1 MAYNVKFLKGTAA
14 QYTGLATKDVNT
26 FYYIDGKDLYLGEVK
41 LSNASDLQA
50 AITRIAANENAI
62 GNIAE
67 LSTTEKTN
75 LVGAV
80 NEIKKTLSDLIGGES
95 GGIADMIKA
104 VTGDLTT
111 LTTDAKNT
119 LVAAINEL
127 DAAIDANKTAAVV
140 SLQSLST
147 PTTGY
152 AKTYEIKQGE
162 TSLGK
167 IDIPKDMVV
176 SSAKVIDNPS
186 GQPAGK
192 YIELPIANNDGSKV
206 YINVN
211 DLVDAYTA
219 KASATQVQLAISAT
233 NEISATIVAG
243 SISATELA
251 ANAVETAKIK
261 DLAVT
266 KAKLAKEVTDELAKA
281 TSAVQEVKEGTT
293 NGTILVDG
301 TAVNVHGLKSAAYAE
316 TSAFD
321 AAGSAN
327 TALNNAKA
335 YTDTALT
342 WGTIA

>member
-41 LSNASDLQA
+41 LSNAADLQA
-50 AITRIAANENAI
+50 AITRIAANETAI
-62 GNIAE
+62 GDITK
-67 LSTTEKTN
+67 LSTTDKSN
-75 LVGAV
+75 LVKAI
-80 NEIKKTLSDLIGGES
+80 NELKTEVAALTGGS
-95 GGIADMIKA
+95 TGGITDMIEA

-111 LTTDAKNT
+111 LTTNAKNT

-127 DAAIDANKTAAVV
+127 DDAIDTNKTAA
-140 SLQSLST
+140 
-147 PTTGY
+147 
-152 AKTYEIKQGE
+152 EIKIETTTTTSGMLKSYTVKQG
-162 TSLGK
+162 TKTVGV

-176 SSAKVIDNPS
+176 QSGTVEKNPD
-186 GQPAGK
+186 GQPAGT
-192 YIELPIANNDGSKV
+192 YVVLTLANTTNDKIYV
-206 YINVN
+206 NVGT
-211 DLVDAYTA
+211 LVDIYTA
-219 KASATQVQLAISAT
+219 EANAAKVQLTINPSTRVISA
-233 NEISATIVAG
+233 NIVAG

-251 ANAVETAKIK
+251 ANAVETGKIK
-261 DLAVT
+261 NLAVT

-335 YTDTALT
+335 YTNTALT

>member
-26 FYYIDGKDLYLGEVK
+26 FYYIDGKDLYLGEIK
-41 LSNASDLQA
+41 LSNATDLQA
-50 AITRIAANENAI
+50 AITRIAANETAI
-62 GNIAE
+62 GDITK
-67 LSTTEKTN
+67 LSTTNKSN
-75 LVGAV
+75 LVKAI
-80 NEIKKTLSDLIGGES
+80 NELKTEVAALTGGS
-95 GGIADMIKA
+95 TGGIADMIKA
-104 VTGDLTT
+104 ITGDLTT

-127 DAAIDANKTAAVV
+127 DVAIDTNKTAATV
-140 SLQSLST
+140 SLETLAT

-152 AKTYEIKQGE
+152 AKTYEIKQGG

-176 SSAKVIDNPS
+176 SSAQVIDNPS

-192 YIELPIANNDGSKV
+192 YIELTIANNDGSKV

-219 KASATQVQLAISAT
+219 KAGATQVQLAISAT

-251 ANAVETAKIK
+251 ANAVETGKIK

-281 TSAVQEVKEGTT
+281 TSAVQEVEEGTT

-301 TAVNVHGLKSAAYAE
+301 TAINVHGLKSAAYAE

>member
-14 QYTGLATKDVNT
+14 QYTGLVTKDINT

-41 LSNASDLQA
+41 LSNATDLQA
-50 AITRIAANENAI
+50 AITRIAANETAI
-62 GNIAE
+62 GDITK
-67 LSTTEKTN
+67 LSTTDKSN
-75 LVGAV
+75 LVKAV
-80 NEIKKTLSDLIGGES
+80 NELKTEVAALTGGS
-95 GGIADMIKA
+95 AGGIVDMIKA

-140 SLQSLST
+140 SLETLAT
-147 PTTGY
+147 PTSGY
-152 AKTYEIKQGE
+152 AKTYEVKQGG

-176 SSAKVIDNPS
+176 SSAQVIDNPS

-192 YIELPIANNDGSKV
+192 YIELTIANNDGSKV

-219 KASATQVQLAISAT
+219 EASATQVQLEISAT

-281 TSAVQEVKEGTT
+281 TSAVQSVAEGST
-293 NGTILVDG
+293 NGTIAVDG
-301 TAVNVHGLKSAAYAE
+301 ADINVHGLKSAAYAE
-316 TSAFD
+316 ASAFD
-321 AAGSAN
+321 AAGSAT